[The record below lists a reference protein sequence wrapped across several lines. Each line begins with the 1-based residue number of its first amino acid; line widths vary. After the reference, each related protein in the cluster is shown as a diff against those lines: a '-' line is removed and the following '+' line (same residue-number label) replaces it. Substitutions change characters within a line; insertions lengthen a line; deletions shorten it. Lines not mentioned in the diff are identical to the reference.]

1 VEDALEKLQYDLHY
15 IKNKSIFLDLLILL
29 KSVQVVL
36 LARGA
41 R

>member
-1 VEDALEKLQYDLHY
+1 LQYDLHY

>member
-1 VEDALEKLQYDLHY
+1 M
-15 IKNKSIFLDLLILL
+15 SIFLDFLILL

-36 LARGA
+36 LGRGA